1 MPKKLDTGK
10 NILIVSAH
18 ADDHITSAGSVFKL
32 QSQGYNAYEILLTN
46 SQEGRDRRGKSKSA
60 KNAVIN
66 LRVGEF
72 DRATEFLGIK
82 QKFLLAEEDLNLQFS
97 KKLMFKV
104 AKIIRQVKPEVIFT
118 LNPLDYHSDHR
129 EAAHIVEEASFW
141 AATGVKPELGE
152 PHRTPTVLY
161 GEGML
166 PIVAQI
172 IVDITEFIDKKM
184 ELFSIYESQAD
195 SKSTVFEKSLNCV
208 RGYHLRRST
217 KSEYAEGFTVNPKFP
232 NIIFDYKDD

>member
-104 AKIIRQVKPEVIFT
+104 VKIIRQVKPEVIFT

-129 EAAHIVEEASFW
+129 EVE
-141 AATGVKPELGE
+141 TGVANQKARKMRLLICEL
-152 PHRTPTVLY
+152 VSL
-161 GEGML
+161 
-166 PIVAQI
+166 I
-172 IVDITEFIDKKM
+172 
-184 ELFSIYESQAD
+184 ELQSF
-195 SKSTVFEKSLNCV
+195 
-208 RGYHLRRST
+208 
-217 KSEYAEGFTVNPKFP
+217 
-232 NIIFDYKDD
+232 